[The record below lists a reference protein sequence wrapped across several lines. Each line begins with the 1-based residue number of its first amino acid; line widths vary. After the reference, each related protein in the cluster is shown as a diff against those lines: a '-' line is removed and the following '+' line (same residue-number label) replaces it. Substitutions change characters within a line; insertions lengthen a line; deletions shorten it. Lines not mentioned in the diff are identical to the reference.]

1 MQNQNPKLAR
11 IVRAGVYATCIAAG
25 AAAGL
30 SVYQFSV
37 RAQQK
42 NSTPAAGPSAQA
54 PAEVT
59 GFYCNLK
66 AFTPAERARHE
77 QLSKKLREARVE
89 IKELSNGFAFR
100 LQNESVSLPDVAEWV
115 SGERK
120 CCPFFDF
127 EIDFQGDGGPLWLEL
142 KGKDGVKQ
150 FIRSEFGFTPAQTNR
165 ADESNA
171 LSAALDTWVTNT
183 EKLLVSAADAMPED
197 KYSFAPGSG
206 ECKGEFKGVRTF
218 VEQVKHLAAAN
229 YQLGSLTLGEK
240 PPHGEHGEA
249 APESLQ
255 RKAEIVDYLQGSFAY
270 LHNAAAAIDER
281 NAAEP
286 IELHGRR
293 NGGSRVGFLVDALA
307 HSQNHYGQMVEYLRM
322 NGIVPP
328 ESR

>member
-1 MQNQNPKLAR
+1 MQNRNSNLKCIA
-11 IVRAGVYATCIAAG
+11 RAGVYALCIAAG

-30 SVYQFSV
+30 PLNHFPLK
-37 RAQQK
+37 AQER
-42 NSTPAAGPSAQA
+42 NAAPSAGSSAQA
-54 PAEVT
+54 PVEAT

-100 LQNESVSLPDVAEWV
+100 LQNEAVSLTELAEWV
-115 SGERK
+115 AGERK

-127 EIDFQGDGGPLWLEL
+127 GIDLQGDGGPLWLEL
-142 KGKDGVKQ
+142 KGNDGVKQ
-150 FIRSEFGFTPAQTNR
+150 FMRSEFKLPLAQTDKP
-165 ADESNA
+165 AASNA
-171 LSAALDTWVTNT
+171 LSEALDVWVTNT
-183 EKLLVSAADAMPED
+183 EKLLVPAADAMPED
-197 KYSFAPGSG
+197 RYSFAPGSG

-218 VEQVKHLAAAN
+218 TEQVKHLAAAN
-229 YQLGSLTLGEK
+229 FQLGSLTLGEK

-249 APESLQ
+249 APESIQ
-255 RKAEIVDYLQGSFAY
+255 TKAQIMDYLRSSFAY
-270 LHNAAAAIDER
+270 LHRAAAAIDEK

-286 IELHGRR
+286 IELRGRK
-293 NGGSRVGFLVDALA
+293 NGGTRVGFLVDALA

-328 ESR
+328 ASR